1 MLPAVERDA
10 RAVFLTVDSE
20 GRGLTLVLV
29 FCQVENE
36 SQEDCLFSRGK
47 GEDRFLCGCDA
58 ALLACGELAHLR
70 SLSGWLSVQP

>member
-1 MLPAVERDA
+1 MKAKK
-10 RAVFLTVDSE
+10 T
-20 GRGLTLVLV
+20 
-29 FCQVENE
+29 
-36 SQEDCLFSRGK
+36 LFSRGK